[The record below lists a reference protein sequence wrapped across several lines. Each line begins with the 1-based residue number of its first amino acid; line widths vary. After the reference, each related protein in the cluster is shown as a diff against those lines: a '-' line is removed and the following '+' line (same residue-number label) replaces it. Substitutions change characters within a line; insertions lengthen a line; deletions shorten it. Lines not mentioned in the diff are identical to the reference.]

1 MRIVYSNNKI
11 EKQCN
16 NLKEA
21 TKLFGGDKRLA
32 ISLLARI
39 NAIEQAD
46 VIKDIIM
53 MPTFRF
59 HNLKGKLDGYFA
71 IDVKTIRDKW
81 RIILQ
86 PLDEEENVF
95 EPCNID
101 EIAAVVRIVEV
112 REVSAHYEY
121 LYRI

>member
-1 MRIVYSNNKI
+1 MRIIYANTKT

-16 NLKEA
+16 SLKEA

-32 ISLLARI
+32 TSLLARI

-46 VIKDIIM
+46 VIKDIIVI
-53 MPTFRF
+53 PTFRF

-81 RIILQ
+81 RIVLQ

-95 EPCNID
+95 DPCNID
-101 EIAAVVRIVEV
+101 EIAAVVKIVEI
-112 REVSAHYEY
+112 REVSAHYE
-121 LYRI
+121 

>member
-1 MRIVYSNNKI
+1 MRIIYANNKI

-59 HNLKGKLDGYFA
+59 HNLKGKPDGYFA

-112 REVSAHYEY
+112 REVSAHYE
-121 LYRI
+121 

>member
-1 MRIVYSNNKI
+1 MRIIYAHTKT
-11 EKQCN
+11 EKQCKS
-16 NLKEA
+16 LKEA
-21 TKLFGGDKRLA
+21 TKLFGSDKRLA

-39 NAIEQAD
+39 TAIEQAE
-46 VIKDIIM
+46 VLKDIIL

-71 IDVKTIRDKW
+71 IDVKTRRDKW
-81 RIILQ
+81 RVILQ

-101 EIAAVVRIVEV
+101 EIAAVVKIVEI
-112 REVSAHYEY
+112 REVSAHYE
-121 LYRI
+121 

>member
-1 MRIVYSNNKI
+1 MKI
-11 EKQCN
+11 IYENTKTEKQCTSI
-16 NLKEA
+16 KEA

-32 ISLLARI
+32 NSLLARI

-46 VIKDIIM
+46 VIKDIIV

-71 IDVKTIRDKW
+71 VDVKTIRDKW

-95 EPCNID
+95 DPCNID
-101 EIAAVVRIVEV
+101 EIAAIVKIVEI
-112 REVSAHYEY
+112 REVSAHYE
-121 LYRI
+121 